1 MAYRQK
7 PYGRNTEVDEIY
19 RHFTA
24 GQDLHMPGPRR
35 LGKSF
40 LLDRLVD
47 AGPEHGWRTIKI
59 ELAGISDPASCYA
72 RLSEA
77 IGASLPAMHKIKI
90 WLAQHAHQVFSSS
103 KPAGSS
109 LPQHLLTH
117 DSEGHLER
125 LLVSLADEP
134 QPLAILLD
142 ELPIFLNALHHK
154 GPDGVAQA
162 REFMNTLSRVRDK
175 ARHVRWLITGSI
187 GIDPL
192 ARFGQYQGALAK
204 YTLYRLAPLTAG
216 QAKDLLQDSATDGLF
231 IHRQRITDAEAQALI
246 EQTGWLSAFYLLEL
260 AQRLRGA
267 PCENAAQ
274 AAQQVE
280 NAAAELLGDANSN
293 TFSTWEEH
301 LRKHYP
307 DPQRGQAFAL
317 LAELARRPGPHTLN
331 TLLAGLADATVSE
344 PALRALLLRLD
355 GEGFVSADWDNAD
368 SPTFMFRN
376 PLLRRWWARYQPTA
390 A

>member
-1 MAYRQK
+1 M
-7 PYGRNTEVDEIY
+7 
-19 RHFTA
+19 
-24 GQDLHMPGPRR
+24 
-35 LGKSF
+35 
-40 LLDRLVD
+40 
-47 AGPEHGWRTIKI
+47 
-59 ELAGISDPASCYA
+59 
-72 RLSEA
+72 
-77 IGASLPAMHKIKI
+77 
-90 WLAQHAHQVFSSS
+90 
-103 KPAGSS
+103 
-109 LPQHLLTH
+109 
-117 DSEGHLER
+117 
-125 LLVSLADEP
+125 
-134 QPLAILLD
+134 AILLD
-142 ELPIFLNALHHK
+142 ELPIFLSALHHK
-154 GPDGVAQA
+154 GPEGVAQA
-162 REFMNTLSRVRDK
+162 REFMNTLSRMRDK

-192 ARFGQYQGALAK
+192 ARLGQYQGALAK

-216 QAKDLLQDSATDGLF
+216 QAKDFLQDSAADGQL

-246 EQTGWLSAFYLLEL
+246 TQTGWLSAYYLLEL

-267 PCENAAQ
+267 PSEDAAQ
-274 AAQQVE
+274 AEQQVE
-280 NAAAELLGDANSN
+280 DAVADLLSNANSN

-317 LAELARRPGPHTLN
+317 LAALARRPGPHTLN

-344 PALRALLLRLD
+344 PSLRALLLRLD

-368 SPTFMFRN
+368 SPTLMFRN